1 MPLQVETTATA
12 EGSTV
17 ARLGRTV
24 EAAAAQR
31 SPLEGAVAR
40 FAKYYTPAV
49 LVAALL
55 IAFVPWATNSSK
67 SHKVLLQT
75 CYAAI
80 CFPTAA
86 SQSSLCCYPMAWAP
100 LSVVSTKRCHA
111 TEQFSGT
118 KTAVPVTGHGTRL
131 HTQQQRRRVSTAD
144 GGVCPACSTG
154 CTWRCRSW

>member
-1 MPLQVETTATA
+1 MLLQVETTATA

-40 FAKYYTPAV
+40 FAKYYTPVV

-67 SHKVLLQT
+67 SHKVLPLTLHVAFCPLTAAHSPACVAPSCMHCTRLWYFVKPRLQT
-75 CYAAI
+75 APNTKKTHSGSRDMAA
-80 CFPTAA
+80 CTAA
-86 SQSSLCCYPMAWAP
+86 ASHDEL
-100 LSVVSTKRCHA
+100 
-111 TEQFSGT
+111 
-118 KTAVPVTGHGTRL
+118 TAEFCGE
-131 HTQQQRRRVSTAD
+131 
-144 GGVCPACSTG
+144 CSTG